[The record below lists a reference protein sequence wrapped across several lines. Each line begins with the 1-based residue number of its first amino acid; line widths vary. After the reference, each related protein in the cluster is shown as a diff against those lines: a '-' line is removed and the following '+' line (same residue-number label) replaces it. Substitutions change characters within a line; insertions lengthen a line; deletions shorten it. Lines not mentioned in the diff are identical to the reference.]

1 MQKRTERTEK
11 PLCSHRLVSLSGDP
25 LQPFRSGVTN
35 NRRITSYNYSR
46 RIEVTNNRN
55 QLVLCWHSSYG
66 GRQHLFR
73 LSLVLVFGFEIVFCY
88 CFQWE
93 RAVASHLKF
102 NGKLEN
108 VLKLH
113 VTLLHAL
120 GPRLIWLSK
129 STQTLSHT
137 VDSEAIWELITSNLF
152 LILLSETQRAASSF
166 GVIMGVW

>member
-11 PLCSHRLVSLSGDP
+11 PLCSHCLVSLSGDP

-93 RAVASHLKF
+93 RAVASHLKSVGSLKMF
-102 NGKLEN
+102 LNSMSPFRMPWALAWFDYPNPPKLSATQWIQKQFKSS
-108 VLKLH
+108 L
-113 VTLLHAL
+113 
-120 GPRLIWLSK
+120 PLIC
-129 STQTLSHT
+129 
-137 VDSEAIWELITSNLF
+137 F
-152 LILLSETQRAASSF
+152 
-166 GVIMGVW
+166 